1 MSGVDYKKLVN
12 WVSVLVLVLVLFVGV
27 KTVNE
32 IKAFRYIGA
41 DSFSENNSISVS
53 GEGEVFATADIANF
67 SFSVVENGD
76 TVGEAEEAAT
86 TKWNDIL
93 AYLEAEGVE
102 ERDVK
107 TTNYMVEPQYAP
119 QAPNVA
125 WIPLVEREIVGYT
138 VTQSAQVKV
147 RDTDTTGELLSTVGD
162 MGVRNLS
169 GISFTIDDEDEL
181 YAEARA
187 LAILDAREKAQD
199 LARSLG
205 ISLGRVVGFYENG
218 GGMPYY
224 AYATE
229 ERAMSQ
235 MDAGMGG
242 DMVITPDIPMGENRI
257 VVQVEVMYRIR

>member
-1 MSGVDYKKLVN
+1 MSGVDYKKLVS
-12 WVSVLVLVLVLFVGV
+12 WLGVLVLVLVAFVGV

-67 SFSVVENGD
+67 SFSVVESGD

-86 TKWNDIL
+86 IKWNEIL
-93 AYLEAEGVE
+93 AYLEDEGVE
-102 ERDVK
+102 DRDVK
-107 TTNYMVEPQYAP
+107 TVNYMIEPQYAP
-119 QAPNVA
+119 QAPNVN
-125 WIPLVEREIVGYT
+125 WVPLVEREIVGYI
-138 VTQSAQVKV
+138 VTQAAEVKV
-147 RDTDTTGELLSTVGD
+147 RETSTTGELLSTVGD

-187 LAILDAREKAQD
+187 LAIADAKEKAEE
-199 LARSLG
+199 LASSLG
-205 ISLGRVVGFYENG
+205 ISLGRVVGFYESG
-218 GGMPYY
+218 VMPYPY
-224 AYATE
+224 MAKD

-235 MDAGMGG
+235 MQSGMGG
-242 DMVITPDIPMGENRI
+242 DMVITPEIPMGENRI
-257 VVQVEVMYRIR
+257 VVNVEVMYRIR

>member
-1 MSGVDYKKLVN
+1 MSGVDYKKLVSL
-12 WVSVLVLVLVLFVGV
+12 VGVLVLVLVAFVGV
-27 KTVNE
+27 KTINE

-41 DSFSENNSISVS
+41 DSFSENNSISIS

-86 TKWNDIL
+86 TKWNEIL
-93 AYLEAEGVE
+93 AYLENEGVE
-102 ERDVK
+102 DRDVK
-107 TTNYMVEPQYAP
+107 TINYAVEPQYAP
-119 QAPNVA
+119 QDPGVN
-125 WIPLVEREIVGYT
+125 WIPRVEREIVGYS

-147 RDTDTTGELLSTVGD
+147 RDTTTTGELLSTVGD

-187 LAILDAREKAQD
+187 LAILDAREKAGE

-205 ISLGRVVGFYENG
+205 ISLGRVVGFHENG
-218 GGMPYY
+218 GGMPRYSY
-224 AYATE
+224 ALE
-229 ERAMSQ
+229 QRAMDQ
-235 MDAGMGG
+235 ADGGM
-242 DMVITPDIPMGENRI
+242 VASPDIPMGENRI
-257 VVQVEVMYRIR
+257 VVNVEVMYQIR